1 MISALS
7 SELPKGSTGK
17 VALPPPPQAPFCIL
31 HSEFWAE
38 LLPKRAA
45 ICNLHPAFCVLSVSQ
60 RFKALERG
68 REREYSSH
76 SPFSILH
83 NAASAAATARAESVQ
98 REGVETLAWTQATSG
113 ATRRARQLL
122 GSLARSLATPHA
134 IEQVS
139 SRTDC
144 TYASCL
150 PRGDAA
156 S

>member
-68 REREYSSH
+68 RGNTHHILH
-76 SPFSILH
+76 SPFCITLPRRRPWH
-83 NAASAAATARAESVQ
+83 ELNRCNGRAYA
-98 REGVETLAWTQATSG
+98 L
-113 ATRRARQLL
+113 
-122 GSLARSLATPHA
+122 P
-134 IEQVS
+134 S
-139 SRTDC
+139 SRFDVLTQLPSPSIRLRPDKRAV
-144 TYASCL
+144 ASL
-150 PRGDAA
+150 YHA
-156 S
+156 SMRRWQGGLLTRIRCEPCSCR